1 MQTVVDLPVRRVLGH
16 GCSHVD
22 DRGPELDEPDA
33 IRRIVPLSEVL
44 GSDLRKADGRRPYR
58 HNVYVYVYVYMPFLP
73 RRARREP
80 ELAGNRADRK
90 RYVPVEASLVRLRG
104 GHPCRQRTILSLPIS
119 TAGRW
124 PGCRR
129 TRTRSRCIPPSSRRS
144 GGASTSES
152 STSIRERPE
161 CPAS

>member
-33 IRRIVPLSEVL
+33 IRRIVPLSQE
-44 GSDLRKADGRRPYR
+44 DRRPCR
-58 HNVYVYVYVYMPFLP
+58 HNVYVYVYVYMTFLP
-73 RRARREP
+73 RRTRREP

-104 GHPCRQRTILSLPIS
+104 GQPCRQRTILSLPIS